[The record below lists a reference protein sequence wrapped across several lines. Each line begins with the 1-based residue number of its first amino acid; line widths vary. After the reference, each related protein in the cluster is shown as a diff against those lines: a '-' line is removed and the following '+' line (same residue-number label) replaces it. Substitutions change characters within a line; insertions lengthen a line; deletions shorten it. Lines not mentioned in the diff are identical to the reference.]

1 MIYKGINNFLWDI
14 LNVAKKDSQVR
25 VYLSSQVILVQMM
38 NLIPLVE
45 VIQIIRKYKAAK
57 E

>member
-1 MIYKGINNFLWDI
+1 MIYRGINNFLWDI

-45 VIQIIRKYKAAK
+45 VIQIIRKYEAAL